1 MKKRPAP
8 TVYKALRRR
17 IVLPMVA
24 LWLILITLITCISA
38 RSFYLN
44 LQGNATEYLTISFSN
59 YEETPHIAKLNLVK
73 HAYSLISIDRFNPL
87 MLPQRPR
94 SMGSD
99 DWYWGKWDLVCGY
112 RYDMCWYGENHK
124 AEFPPGYYLFTS
136 GYNSEIPESQCPSFY
151 IDLADSEELLQWAK
165 KMGNFDY
172 FGTLFT
178 ASPTGY
184 KLTGWLDGN
193 RYYVNSI
200 YDSYYEPVGLY
211 GEKYTYKEAIRV
223 DPPNPTGTYQTIQGV
238 SLFTSHHDTFGPF
251 RHRGVTYAS
260 TGELLEAGIG
270 NEYGLF
276 SAVIIIRRAS
286 IMGGSVAMA
295 IHCRPVVYAG
305 LRLIPFYLVSGV
317 LLWIAL
323 ALILWNIRR
332 KLTEPLDL
340 IIAAYAADRVT
351 LGYNWH
357 PWAELKLLAAHYD
370 RTQPERHQA
379 RNEVQRLETALEFS
393 QNAEAHRRQM
403 VSSIAHELKTPLAII
418 HGYAE
423 GLQSGIAAD
432 KQDRYLTVILE
443 ETERMDGLVM
453 QMLELSRLE
462 AGKVKLSTDTVN
474 PGKLIREVFDR
485 LEPSAKAKNLQVE
498 LVLPKDFTI
507 TADEAR
513 LEQVIRNFAHN
524 AVRYTPEGG
533 LVRVVLEQAPLGAS
547 FIFRNSSPPLSE
559 EALERVFDSFYRAD
573 DQPGGTGLGLAI
585 SKSII
590 TLHGGT
596 CSVKNTPIGVQFQF
610 YIPY

>member
-38 RSFYLN
+38 KEFYNSLEDE
-44 LQGNATEYLTISFSN
+44 TFKVLTTHIHLLSDNPSVAKLIFSN
-59 YEETPHIAKLNLVK
+59 HIYVSLTPESSN
-73 HAYSLISIDRFNPL
+73 FM

-94 SMGSD
+94 SMSSNQ
-99 DWYWGKWDLVCGY
+99 WLWGKWALVHGF
-112 RYDMCWYGENHK
+112 RYDICWYDEDGNVQ
-124 AEFPPGYYLFTS
+124 FPPGYYLTFTH
-136 GYNSEIPESQCPSFY
+136 GEKDYY
-151 IDLADSEELLQWAK
+151 IDLNESKTLRDWAQEAYTQYDLNGLWIGSSLQLQGYPEGDRFHLSAIKTTIADHYWVDTGDHRQDSTPITVDRL
-165 KMGNFDY
+165 N
-172 FGTLFT
+172 TT
-178 ASPTGY
+178 AC
-184 KLTGWLDGN
+184 
-193 RYYVNSI
+193 
-200 YDSYYEPVGLY
+200 DS
-211 GEKYTYKEAIRV
+211 
-223 DPPNPTGTYQTIQGV
+223 N
-238 SLFTSHHDTFGPF
+238 GPF
-251 RHRGVTYAS
+251 LHRGKVYQQA
-260 TGELLEAGIG
+260 GDLLNDPDIKGSSF
-270 NEYGLF
+270 GLF
-276 SAVIIIRRAS
+276 SSVITIRLKNAS
-286 IMGGSVAMA
+286 GGSAALA

-423 GLQSGIAAD
+423 GLQSGIAID

-443 ETERMDGLVM
+443 ETERMDGLVI

-533 LVRVVLEQAPLGAS
+533 FVRVVLEQAPLGAS

-590 TLHGGT
+590 TLHGGS